1 LVPDT
6 VNLIIW
12 LIAGVAGGNVIGDF
26 LLKGSNIAGNTAAG
40 AIGGIAGGLVLQAL
54 IPTLRGIDYVP
65 IIGQAVAAAISGAA
79 LSVVA
84 EIWRQRRG

>member
-1 LVPDT
+1 VPDT
-6 VNLIIW
+6 VNLIVW
-12 LIAGVAGGNVIGDF
+12 LIAGVAGGNGIGDF
-26 LLKGSNIAGNTAAG
+26 LLKRSNIAGNTAAG

-65 IIGQAVAAAISGAA
+65 IIGQAVGAAISGAA